1 MKTSFEKIAFM
12 NLGLD
17 QNFDK
22 LKLLQTLFPARV
34 PASERLI
41 LSQLDMSLYS
51 VSHHGLAIGFQ
62 KPEADL
68 LSWLEGM
75 KVRVPRMLSLKT
87 NPYFITQWLEELKA
101 ELVRLD
107 YDILGATAELAGL
120 SSLESELID
129 TYKLRAAKYQRHS
142 IDFFSRVNS
151 KSFLADLCLRWGCPF
166 PRTILT
172 NTRSL
177 NREIEQWTGQFPLFI
192 KYNHSSGGGGSFEIS
207 DKKDISFIKYIDRHK
222 SDLGDGIWLLQEK
235 ILARK
240 QFSCLCEANAT
251 LSLQSVME
259 VEYNSHGYSSRHK
272 LASPSEIIDFLPEL
286 SGIADRIVG
295 VLEGYQGPF
304 GFDAILSDN
313 GDLYPIIDLNIR
325 MNKGHLILKAAEQ
338 FQIESADIYSVRIR
352 ETGFR
357 FSSFAELWGQICQRL
372 NLDEQGQS
380 QGGQFVI
387 PYLTSGIVDPS
398 LSIITSS
405 QAFREGSSLRSPVE
419 LTCFFGHKNSPEE
432 ESIRWRER
440 AIGEISKVMKGR
452 PKGDV

>member
-1 MKTSFEKIAFM
+1 MKTSFAKIAFM

-17 QNFDK
+17 QNFDN

-51 VSHHGLAIGFQ
+51 ISQNGLAIGFQ
-62 KPEADL
+62 QPEGDL

-87 NPYFITQWLEELKA
+87 NPYFVTQWMEELKY
-101 ELVRLD
+101 ELLRQE
-107 YDILGATAELAGL
+107 YNILGATAELAGL
-120 SSLESELID
+120 SLLENELIE
-129 TYKLRAAKYQRHS
+129 TYKLRATKYQGHS

-172 NTRSL
+172 NTRCL

-192 KYNHSSGGGGSFEIS
+192 KYNHSSGGGGTFEVS

-222 SDLGDGIWLLQEK
+222 IDFGDGIWLLQEK

-240 QFSCLCEANAT
+240 QFSCLCEANVT
-251 LSLQSVME
+251 PSLQAVME

-272 LASPSEIIDFLPEL
+272 LANPHEIINFLPEL

-304 GFDAILSDN
+304 GFDAILSDS
-313 GDLYPIIDLNIR
+313 GIVYPIIDLNVR

-338 FQIESADIYSVRIR
+338 FRIDSADIYSVRIR

-357 FSSFAELWGQICQRL
+357 FSSFAELWEQICQRL
-372 NLDEQGQS
+372 NLDEQGLS
-380 QGGQFVI
+380 PGGQFVI

-398 LSIITSS
+398 LSTKTSS
-405 QAFREGSSLRSPVE
+405 EGFRENPTVRSPVE
-419 LTCFFGHKNSPEE
+419 VTCFFGHKKSSEE
-432 ESIRWRER
+432 ESIKWRER
-440 AIGEISKVMKGR
+440 AIGEISKIMKGR
-452 PKGDV
+452 PKGEV